1 MRNTGIVRRID
12 DAGRIVI
19 PMELRKAFNINN
31 NDPVQIFVDDED
43 IIIRKYDLTCNAL
56 DKVEELNKYLESN
69 LHSGDIIR
77 ALNVLKDAIINAGG
91 ADA

>member
-1 MRNTGIVRRID
+1 MKNTGIVRRFD
-12 DAGRIVI
+12 DAGRILI
-19 PMELRKAFNINN
+19 PTVLREVFNINT
-31 NDPVQIFVDDED
+31 NDPVQIFVNDEG

-69 LHSGDIIR
+69 LYSGDIIR
-77 ALNVLKDAIINAGG
+77 ALNALKDAIINAGG

>member
-1 MRNTGIVRRID
+1 MRNTGIVRNID
-12 DAGRIVI
+12 GAGRIVI
-19 PMELRKAFNINN
+19 PMELRKAFNINT

-69 LHSGDIIR
+69 LYSGDIIR
-77 ALNVLKDAIINAGG
+77 ALNALKDAIINAGG

>member
-1 MRNTGIVRRID
+1 MKNTGIVRRID

-19 PMELRKAFNINN
+19 PMELRKAFNINT

-69 LHSGDIIR
+69 LYSGDIIR
-77 ALNVLKDAIINAGG
+77 ALEV
-91 ADA
+91 